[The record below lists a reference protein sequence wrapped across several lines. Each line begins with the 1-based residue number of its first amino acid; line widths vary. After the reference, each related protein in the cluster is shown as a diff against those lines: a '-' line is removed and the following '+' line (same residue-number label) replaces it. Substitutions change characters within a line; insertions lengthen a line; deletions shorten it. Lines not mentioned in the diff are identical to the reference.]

1 MKKKFLLLHV
11 HFSYRKYV
19 FQLFPNNLENSK
31 LNDEQFGHFVKKVLS
46 CSCHTFHSIQ
56 SANMFTSFFQNTPR
70 YPRNVSQRCKCLPPP
85 TKSLQGYPFC
95 PAQLCFK
102 DIQEIIL
109 RDLDVYQLF
118 SKSIPGYIHFIPHKY
133 GSKKSKR
140 CIKRN

>member
-1 MKKKFLLLHV
+1 MYTFHTAKM
-11 HFSYRKYV
+11 FSSF
-19 FQLFPNNLENSK
+19 FQNRK